1 MFLNFSL
8 LPCLFVSVSLFIL
21 QQPSKQPSREPSL
34 QPSAE
39 PSVAPSDYPSSTP
52 STSPSGIPSKT
63 PTSSPSFTPSTSPSD
78 HPSLVPSASPSLNP
92 SPSPTL
98 SQNPSAMPTLSVA
111 PSSNPTI
118 SSVPTELRRD
128 VDILP
133 FVIELVSVNQLP
145 DVVDNQ
151 VAEVA
156 GQFLTSYL
164 NDELP
169 SRHKFLYVELK
180 PDDVRRDRRRL
191 NVKKTTACS
200 GSAVFNSKEIPDT
213 SVVNDLILEAFSNP
227 ESKRLFL
234 NLLKNSGTSL
244 SQVLNVGAD
253 DMTRKPKLSPM
264 QQTIIITIASV
275 ALAAIAFSFY
285 IQHRLKRGSE
295 KRVKDYGIHYAAHTN
310 EVEMEIDFLEPQPLG
325 ISDDDRAIERNLIRY
340 QHERTIMRKANAKLK
355 ESSAAI
361 SHRKASVKFSE
372 TVQYDPAA
380 IVDEDE
386 EATISSI
393 QFSNSLDTSISSL
406 GGLNPIAREV
416 ERKVMKNQAPL
427 TPVVE
432 LDRQKNHPASIT
444 IEGGAQETPSVTSP
458 LGIGPLSPESACSQ
472 FTFGSI
478 STKADLVKD
487 ASVDLS
493 LSVPSQKSSVGG
505 GCNSLDTNVN
515 KGMEGG
521 SISPYSAYSE
531 PIIASPVLEGEEDN
545 HSPKKK
551 KIRSFFKRI
560 ASPEKK
566 AKRDVEEAGVLL
578 GSCELAEDSAG
589 PMEKNDQSTHSSSS
603 SPFNEIRIRGIQTNI
618 LEDAETKREEISV
631 SMEAEKCAYFPNI
644 CSGQRTEEKTVEV
657 QVEVELSVIETETVI
672 ETGDSG
678 NQTEE
683 ERAVMSQL
691 KKGEGENSYFTSI
704 FTRRY

>member
-1 MFLNFSL
+1 MD
-8 LPCLFVSVSLFIL
+8 
-21 QQPSKQPSREPSL
+21 K
-34 QPSAE
+34 
-39 PSVAPSDYPSSTP
+39 
-52 STSPSGIPSKT
+52 
-63 PTSSPSFTPSTSPSD
+63 
-78 HPSLVPSASPSLNP
+78 
-92 SPSPTL
+92 
-98 SQNPSAMPTLSVA
+98 
-111 PSSNPTI
+111 
-118 SSVPTELRRD
+118 
-128 VDILP
+128 
-133 FVIELVSVNQLP
+133 
-145 DVVDNQ
+145 Q

-180 PDDVRRDRRRL
+180 PDDERRDRRRL

-200 GSAVFNSKEIPDT
+200 GIAVFNSKDIPDT
-213 SVVNDLILEAFSNP
+213 SVVDDLILEAFSNP
-227 ESKRLFL
+227 KLKRLFL

-253 DMTRKPKLSPM
+253 DMTRKPVLTPM

-295 KRVKDYGIHYAAHTN
+295 KRVKDYGLHYAAHTN
-310 EVEMEIDFLEPQPLG
+310 EEEMEIDFLEPQPLG
-325 ISDDDRAIERNLIRY
+325 ISDDDRAIERNLIRS

-355 ESSAAI
+355 DSSAAI
-361 SHRKASVKFSE
+361 SHRKASVRFSE
-372 TVQYDPAA
+372 TVQYDPTG

-393 QFSNSLDTSISSL
+393 IFSNSLDTSISSL

-416 ERKVMKNQAPL
+416 ERKLFKNQAPL
-427 TPVVE
+427 TPVAE

-458 LGIGPLSPESACSQ
+458 LETGPLSPESACSQ

-487 ASVDLS
+487 GSVELS
-493 LSVPSQKSSVGG
+493 LSVSSKKSSVRE

-515 KGMEGG
+515 EGMEGG
-521 SISPYSAYSE
+521 SISSYSAYSE
-531 PIIASPVLEGEEDN
+531 PVIASPVLEGEEDN

-560 ASPEKK
+560 SSPKKK
-566 AKRDVEEAGVLL
+566 AKSNAEEAGVLL
-578 GSCELAEDSAG
+578 GSYELAEDSAG
-589 PMEKNDQSTHSSSS
+589 PIEKNDQSTHSSSS
-603 SPFNEIRIRGIQTNI
+603 PFNEIRGTQTNI
-618 LEDAETKREEISV
+618 LEDAETKGEERSV
-631 SMEAEKCAYFPNI
+631 SMEAEKCAYFSNI
-644 CSGQRTEEKTVEV
+644 CSGQRTEGKTVEG
-657 QVEVELSVIETETVI
+657 QVEVELSVTEIETVTEARGSGDQTEEEHAVMSQLRETAT
-672 ETGDSG
+672 EARGSS

-683 ERAVMSQL
+683 EHAGMSQLRETETVTEARGSSNQTEEEHTVMSQL
-691 KKGEGENSYFTSI
+691 KKAEGENSYFTSI